1 MVASAC
7 LWGGPSAATFSKVA
21 GAETERICTHHAR
34 STRTKYTHEVHAR
47 GKRNENGGKGKCAH
61 FAGTVRIYAGNKK
74 VVID

>member
-34 STRTKYTHEVHAR
+34 STRTKYTHEVN
-47 GKRNENGGKGKCAH
+47 GMKMEEKEN
-61 FAGTVRIYAGNKK
+61 VRISRGQFEFTRATKRLL
-74 VVID
+74 